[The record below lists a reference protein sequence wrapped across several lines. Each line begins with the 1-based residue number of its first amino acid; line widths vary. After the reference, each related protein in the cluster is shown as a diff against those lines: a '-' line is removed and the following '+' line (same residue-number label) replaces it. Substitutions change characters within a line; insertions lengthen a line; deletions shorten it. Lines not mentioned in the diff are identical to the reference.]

1 MDHEASRQEAAP
13 DCAGGAVSEKAFKGR
28 WRITESAVWDRSA
41 LDMIEPAYVVFA
53 GKSGEFIM
61 IAVHGYLDCRYVG
74 KRVDFSWTGDDDGT
88 LASGRGWAE
97 VNGDDMN
104 GMLFFHDGDETT
116 FAAKKDAANKS
127 TALRRPKRNPW

>member
-1 MDHEASRQEAAP
+1 
-13 DCAGGAVSEKAFKGR
+13 
-28 WRITESAVWDRSA
+28 
-41 LDMIEPAYVVFA
+41 
-53 GKSGEFIM
+53 M

-74 KRVDFSWTGDDDGT
+74 HRVEFSWAGDDDGT

-97 VNGDDMN
+97 VNGDAMN

-116 FAAKKDAANKS
+116 FAAKKDTANKS